1 MPQAKNI
8 RQIISP
14 AQTADFA
21 KKWTH
26 NGVAIF
32 QDATDIAFATDWVN
46 VVLTSFIEQQE
57 AKAAAAAKAKQIV
70 STEV

>member
-57 AKAAAAAKAKQIV
+57 AKARAAAAPKVV